1 MKDIVMVSYRINDEM
16 DTEAD
21 LIVTGEACSFVEL
34 ISIGDGVQA
43 ISEGMDQLMKN
54 PKAKDVLVLHAGS
67 LQRICD
73 TLIEGVEA

>member
-43 ISEGMDQLMKN
+43 INEGMDQLMKN
-54 PKAKDVLVLHAGS
+54 PKAKDVLVLHADS

-73 TLIEGVEA
+73 TLIEGFEA